1 MAVQDPSTAKGS
13 IDAEVKKLAF
23 ELEKGSAFRLMDT
36 LFGEYDSGAVFEY
49 DFSSLDTRKALE
61 KDGKLS
67 CIEQALCLPILSAG
81 WRIVPAEGGDK
92 VAEELETFLRMGSLE
107 GGMQTPMNMVI
118 AQATSARAYRKAFFE
133 KVYKEEDGKVFYDK
147 IAYRPPETC
156 RIARDPRTGA
166 YMGFR
171 QTPVR
176 QGMPSLR
183 DTSDV
188 DIRPPYAWVHI
199 NGMRRNPLS
208 GISDL
213 QVPLWCHETKM
224 KILYLWTT
232 FLATQAE
239 PRLMTSGGDPEDAA
253 RRLAALRG
261 GGVVGLPNGVEARVL
276 ESNGTAAQSFQDMIN
291 YLDTQMSAS
300 VLAGFTDLTS
310 GATGTGSYALSQDQS
325 DFFVQSLEAYSAELA
340 ESLTHNVLGDLVV
353 FNYGRKAKFPRFEFE
368 PLADGDVDR
377 CIGLLQNLA
386 AGNSVLPFE
395 FLEEL
400 TMKTATY
407 LEMDEGKIRDAMEK
421 AAEVAE
427 AKQAM
432 ALESQRQGI
441 EGQAAAIA
449 QGKAGMTP
457 ADKAKSAQTKAAKS
471 GGVPPKG
478 SPAEKSQI
486 QAAGVAAKVGVA
498 AKAVQ
503 QKQAKETGR

>member
-1 MAVQDPSTAKGS
+1 MAVQNPSAGRGS
-13 IDAEVKKLAF
+13 VDEEIKKLSF
-23 ELEKGSAFRLMDT
+23 ELERGSSFRLMDT

-49 DFSSLDTRKALE
+49 DFSSLDIRKALE

-67 CIEQALCLPILSAG
+67 CIEQALTLPILSAG
-81 WRIVPAEGGDK
+81 WRIVPAEGGEK

-107 GGMQTPMNMVI
+107 GGMQTPFNMVI
-118 AQATSARAYRKAFFE
+118 AQATSARGYRKAFFE
-133 KVYKEEDGKVFYDK
+133 KVYKEQDGKVFYDK

-176 QGMPSLR
+176 QGTPSLKQT
-183 DTSDV
+183 DDIDV
-188 DIRPPYAWVHI
+188 RPPYAWVHI

-208 GISDL
+208 GVSDL

-300 VLAGFTDLTS
+300 VLAGFTDLAS

-325 DFFVQSLEAYSAELA
+325 DFFVQSLEAYSTELA
-340 ESLTHNVLGDLVV
+340 ESITHNVLGDLVV
-353 FNYGRKAKFPRFEFE
+353 YNHGRSAKFPKFEFE

-377 CIGLLQNLA
+377 CITLLQGLSN
-386 AGNSVLPFE
+386 GQSVLPFE
-395 FLEEL
+395 FVEEL
-400 TMKTATY
+400 AMKTANY
-407 LEMDEGKIRDAMEK
+407 LEMDTDKLRDAMEE
-421 AAEVAE
+421 AAKVAE
-427 AKQAM
+427 EKAAM

-441 EGQAAAIA
+441 EGQKAALA
-449 QGKAGMTP
+449 QGGAPGKPGAVP
-457 ADKAKSAQTKAAKS
+457 A
-471 GGVPPKG
+471 KG
-478 SPAEKSQI
+478 SPAEKT
-486 QAAGVAAKVGVA
+486 AKNVAGVAAKVGVA

-503 QKQAKETGR
+503 AKQAKETGK

>member
-1 MAVQDPSTAKGS
+1 MAVQDPSAGRS
-13 IDAEVKKLAF
+13 AVDEEIKKLSF
-23 ELEKGSAFRLMDT
+23 ELERGSSFRLMDT
-36 LFGEYDSGAVFEY
+36 LFGEYDSGSVFEY

-67 CIEQALCLPILSAG
+67 CIEQALTLPILSAG
-81 WRIVPAEGGDK
+81 WRIVPAEGGEK
-92 VAEELETFLRMGSLE
+92 VAEELETFLRMGALE
-107 GGMQTPMNMVI
+107 GGMQTPINLVI

-133 KVYKEEDGKVFYDK
+133 KVYKEQDGKVFYDK

-176 QGMPSLR
+176 QGTPSL
-183 DTSDV
+183 TQTKDV
-188 DIRPPYAWVHI
+188 DVRPPYAWVHI
-199 NGMRRNPLS
+199 NGQRRNPLS
-208 GISDL
+208 GVSDL

-310 GATGTGSYALSQDQS
+310 GASGTGSYALSQDQS
-325 DFFVQSLEAYSAELA
+325 DFFVQSLEAYSTELA
-340 ESLTHNVLGDLVV
+340 ESITHNILGDLVV
-353 FNYGRKAKFPRFEFE
+353 FNHGRTAKFPKFEFE

-377 CIGLLQNLA
+377 CITLLQGLSN
-386 AGNSVLPFE
+386 GQSVLPFE
-395 FLEEL
+395 FVEEL
-400 TMKTATY
+400 AMKTANY
-407 LEMDEGKIRDAMEK
+407 LEMDTDKLRDAMEK

-427 AKQAM
+427 EKAAM

-441 EGQAAAIA
+441 EGQKAAMA
-449 QGKAGMTP
+449 QGAVPGKPGVNG
-457 ADKAKSAQTKAAKS
+457 K
-471 GGVPPKG
+471 VPPKG
-478 SPAEKSQI
+478 SPAEK
-486 QAAGVAAKVGVA
+486 QAKTVAGVAAKVGVA

-503 QKQAKETGR
+503 QKQAKESAR

>member
-1 MAVQDPSTAKGS
+1 MAVQDPSAGRS
-13 IDAEVKKLAF
+13 AVDEEIKKLSF
-23 ELEKGSAFRLMDT
+23 ELERGSSFRLMDT
-36 LFGEYDSGAVFEY
+36 LFGEYDSGSVFEY

-67 CIEQALCLPILSAG
+67 CIEQALTLPILSAG
-81 WRIVPAEGGDK
+81 WRIVPAEGGEK
-92 VAEELETFLRMGSLE
+92 VAEELETFLRMGALE
-107 GGMQTPMNMVI
+107 GGMQTPINLVI

-133 KVYKEEDGKVFYDK
+133 KVYKEQDGKVFYDK

-176 QGMPSLR
+176 QGTPSL
-183 DTSDV
+183 TQTKDV
-188 DIRPPYAWVHI
+188 DVRPPYAWVHI
-199 NGMRRNPLS
+199 NGQRRNPLS
-208 GISDL
+208 GVSDL

-325 DFFVQSLEAYSAELA
+325 DFFVQSLEAYSTELA
-340 ESLTHNVLGDLVV
+340 ESITHNILGDLVV
-353 FNYGRKAKFPRFEFE
+353 FNHGRTAKFPKFEFE

-377 CIGLLQNLA
+377 CITLLQGLSN
-386 AGNSVLPFE
+386 GQSVLPFE
-395 FLEEL
+395 FVEEL
-400 TMKTATY
+400 AMKTANY
-407 LEMDEGKIRDAMEK
+407 LEMDTDKLRDAMEK

-427 AKQAM
+427 EKAAM

-441 EGQAAAIA
+441 EGQKAAMA
-449 QGKAGMTP
+449 QGAVPGKPGVNG
-457 ADKAKSAQTKAAKS
+457 K
-471 GGVPPKG
+471 VPPKG
-478 SPAEKSQI
+478 SPAEK
-486 QAAGVAAKVGVA
+486 QAKTVAGVAAKVGVA

-503 QKQAKETGR
+503 QKQAKESAR

>member
-1 MAVQDPSTAKGS
+1 MAAENPGAGKAS

-23 ELEKGSAFRLMDT
+23 ELEKGSAFRLHDT
-36 LFGEYDSGAVFEY
+36 LFGEYDSGSVFEY
-49 DFSSLDTRKALE
+49 DFSAFDTRKALE

-67 CIEQALCLPILSAG
+67 CIEQALTLPILSAG
-81 WRIVPAEGGDK
+81 WRIIPAEGGEK
-92 VAEELETFLRMGSLE
+92 IAEELDDFLRMGALE
-107 GGMQTPMNMVI
+107 GGMSTPISMVI

-133 KVYKEEDGKVFYDK
+133 KVYREEDGKVFYEG
-147 IAYRPPETC
+147 IHYRPPETC
-156 RIARDPRTGA
+156 RIARDPKTGA
-166 YMGFR
+166 YMGYR

-176 QGMPSLR
+176 MGTPGIQ
-183 DTSDV
+183 DTRDV

-199 NGMRRNPLS
+199 NGQRRNPLS
-208 GISDL
+208 GMSDL

-239 PRLMTSGGDPEDAA
+239 PRLTVTGQDPEDGA
-253 RRLAALRG
+253 RRVAKLRG
-261 GGVVGLPNGVEARVL
+261 GGVVGLPNGSEVHTL
-276 ESNGTAAQSFQDMIN
+276 ESNGTGAQAFKDMIN

-310 GATGTGSYALSQDQS
+310 GASGTGSYALSQDQS
-325 DFFVQSLEAYSAELA
+325 DFFVQSLEAYSTELA
-340 ESLTHNVLGDLVV
+340 ESITHNVLGDLVV

-377 CIGLLQNLA
+377 CITLLQALA
-386 AGNSVLPFE
+386 PGQSVLPFE

-407 LEMDEGKIRDAMEK
+407 LEMDEGKIREAMEK

-427 AKQAM
+427 AKQEMAM
-432 ALESQRQGI
+432 EAQRQGV
-441 EGQAAAIA
+441 EGQAAALA

-457 ADKAKSAQTKAAKS
+457 QDKAKSAATKAAKAP
-471 GGVPPKG
+471 VPG
-478 SPAEKSQI
+478 SPAAKNAVQV
-486 QAAGVAAKVGVA
+486 AGVAAKVGVA

-503 QKQAKETGR
+503 AKQAKESGR

>member
-1 MAVQDPSTAKGS
+1 MAAENPSAGMGS

-23 ELEKGSAFRLMDT
+23 ELEKGSAFRLHDT
-36 LFGEYDSGAVFEY
+36 LFGEYDSGSVFEY
-49 DFSSLDTRKALE
+49 DFSSLDTRRALE
-61 KDGKLS
+61 KDGKLG
-67 CIEQALCLPILSAG
+67 CIEQALTLPILSAG
-81 WRIVPAEGGDK
+81 WRIVPGEGGEK
-92 VAEELETFLRMGSLE
+92 VAEELETFLRMGALE
-107 GGMQTPMNMVI
+107 GGMQTPIQMVI

-133 KVYKEEDGKVFYDK
+133 KVYKEQDGKVFYDA
-147 IAYRPPETC
+147 IRYRPPETC

-171 QTPVR
+171 QSPIR
-176 QGMPSLR
+176 QGVPSAK
-183 DTSDV
+183 DTADV

-199 NGMRRNPLS
+199 NGQRRNPLS
-208 GISDL
+208 GTSDL

-239 PRLMTSGGDPEDAA
+239 PRLTVTGQDPEDGA
-253 RRLAALRG
+253 RRVAKLRG
-261 GGVVGLPNGVEARVL
+261 GGVVGLPNGTEVHAL
-276 ESNGTAAQSFQDMIN
+276 ESNGTGAQAFKDMIN

-300 VLAGFTDLTS
+300 VLAGFTDLAS

-340 ESLTHNVLGDLVV
+340 ESITHNVLGDLVV

-400 TMKTATY
+400 TLKTATY
-407 LEMDEGKIRDAMEK
+407 LEMDEGKIREAMSK

-427 AKQAM
+427 AKQSM
-432 ALESQRQGI
+432 ALEAQRQGV
-441 EGQAAAIA
+441 EGQAQALK
-449 QGKAGMTP
+449 QGVAGNTP
-457 ADKAKSAQTKAAKS
+457 ADKAKAAATKAQKS
-471 GGVPPKG
+471 AAVPAKG
-478 SPAEKSQI
+478 SPAEKAQI

-503 QKQAKETGR
+503 KKQAEQSK